1 MRKAREEER
10 IEEERKRDEERRK
23 KREEEEERARVLAE
37 ERAREEEEEY
47 KKWESLISVES
58 EGEDVKTSLLDD
70 ESRLSAL
77 LSALERRK
85 VCVLDEL
92 SCELGVSNEVRVL
105 EWCEL

>member
-1 MRKAREEER
+1 M
-10 IEEERKRDEERRK
+10 
-23 KREEEEERARVLAE
+23 
-37 ERAREEEEEY
+37 
-47 KKWESLISVES
+47 ES
-58 EGEDVKTSLLDD
+58 EGEDVKTSLLED

>member
-23 KREEEEERARVLAE
+23 KLEEEEERARVLAE

-58 EGEDVKTSLLDD
+58 EGEDVKTSLLED
-70 ESRLSAL
+70 ECRLSAL
-77 LSALERRK
+77 LSVLERRK

>member
-23 KREEEEERARVLAE
+23 KLEEEEERARVLAE

-58 EGEDVKTSLLDD
+58 EGEDVKTSLLED

-92 SCELGVSNEVRVL
+92 SCELGVSNEVRAL
-105 EWCEL
+105 EWCEV

>member
-1 MRKAREEER
+1 ML
-10 IEEERKRDEERRK
+10 
-23 KREEEEERARVLAE
+23 VE

-58 EGEDVKTSLLDD
+58 EGEDVKASLLED

-77 LSALERRK
+77 LVELERRK

-92 SCELGVSNEVRVL
+92 SCELGVSNEVRVMDWS
-105 EWCEL
+105 EV

>member
-1 MRKAREEER
+1 MNKEKEDLESVTRE
-10 IEEERKRDEERRK
+10 RDEAITAKESLQSALK
-23 KREEEEERARVLAE
+23 EKEK
-37 ERAREEEEEY
+37 EEEEY

-58 EGEDVKTSLLDD
+58 EGEDVKTSLLED